1 MSTPATK
8 AGRKSRSAPAD
19 YEAQARALVDGY
31 IATLCGSR
39 ALKAGLRE
47 ALSKLKTTPSK

>member
-1 MSTPATK
+1 MSIPATK

-39 ALKAGLRE
+39 ALKAGLRD
-47 ALSKLKTTPSK
+47 ALSKLKTTASK

>member
-1 MSTPATK
+1 VSKSATK
-8 AGRKSRSAPAD
+8 SPTKSAD

-47 ALSKLKTTPSK
+47 ALAKLKTTDSK

>member
-1 MSTPATK
+1 MSDSKQK
-8 AGRKSRSAPAD
+8 AGRKSRPAPAD

-39 ALKAGLRE
+39 ALKAGLRK
-47 ALSKLKTTPSK
+47 ALKKLQTSEST